1 MIDPT
6 PWSAW
11 GVLGLL
17 GLAFIV
23 LVGIVWKLFMRTTF
37 TLESQTKTVMDFV
50 NVHRSET
57 TRAMEGVAS
66 TVSTSYE
73 KMATQ
78 LGRNTR
84 ALQEMLLLHRF
95 TELLQRTKSN
105 AAPGTQLSEDEIA
118 RIFRVVAHEQSQGRR
133 EDD

>member
-6 PWSAW
+6 PWTAW

-17 GLAFIV
+17 GLV
-23 LVGIVWKLFMRTTF
+23 LVVMTGVVWKLFTRTTA
-37 TLESQTKTVMDFV
+37 TLETQTKTVMDFV
-50 NVHRSET
+50 NLHRSET
-57 TRAMEGVAS
+57 TRSMENVAS
-66 TVSTSYE
+66 TVSTSYDRLSL
-73 KMATQ
+73 Q

-84 ALQEMLLLHRF
+84 ALQEMLLLNRF
-95 TELLQRTKSN
+95 TELLQRTKAN

-118 RIFRVVAHEQSQGRR
+118 RIFRTVAHEQSQTRR